1 MDDNY
6 SKLVDIAYN
15 KHISGKLEEAK
26 SIYEKLLSFKPNDV
40 NVLNLYA
47 QLNVSIKNYDKALEI
62 FQYIFN
68 NTQLDSVQ
76 LNIAKVYM
84 LKNNYNEAIGSLNL
98 IQKKN
103 ESVLRLLAS
112 AYTNSE
118 NKDEAIKIYED
129 IINLKNPS
137 FPDFYNI
144 SVLYSDKKNNDLA
157 LKYALMA
164 YDLNSSDIDI
174 NLHLASLYENFSD
187 YENAL
192 KYLLCISQIN
202 PEVNILYRIGVLYKK
217 LSNDDLAVKYFN
229 DILNIEP
236 DNKDALL
243 NIAFIYRNHDKNVSV
258 KILNKIIE
266 KYPNDTNSILMLYS
280 INYSMMN
287 FQECLK
293 LGRVL
298 IDLSP
303 DDPYSYTYLA
313 DALFELYRYE
323 EAVDIYI
330 KAKEFSGS
338 PAYYADFKIA
348 TIYSITNKVQEALQ
362 ILSKYLS
369 ENPSA
374 RMLYM
379 QIYLRCKNIS
389 DVKETFYEYIHGTKG
404 EAEVDDMAKRLFY
417 KLNIDKKYQISE
429 DVFALFKK
437 DADNSM
443 ISRRDKYK
451 DKNWKLNSFDIQGKR
466 LLLFN
471 QHGAGDLIMFSRFIK
486 VVQNMA
492 SEVILQVA
500 PPFVDLYK
508 YNFPDCKVFSNKDDI
523 DDNLYDVTTNYMSL
537 LYDLNIDLHKLDGK
551 PYLSVDDN
559 LVKEKSELDIM
570 QTSKKKAGIY
580 WQGNPTILTN
590 RSIKLEKFL
599 PLFDLENVKLYSFQ
613 ISTLDIESNDLKEK
627 LPLADLKKYINNYSD
642 TAAFLKN
649 IDVLISIDTS
659 IANLAGAMGIKTFLL
674 LPFKTEWRWFYDTE
688 TTPWYNSVKI
698 FKQSTPGDWDEVISR
713 VKHELTL

>member
-217 LSNDDLAVKYFN
+217 LSNDVLAVKYFN

-243 NIAFIYRNHDKNVSV
+243 NIAFIYR
-258 KILNKIIE
+258 
-266 KYPNDTNSILMLYS
+266 
-280 INYSMMN
+280 
-287 FQECLK
+287 
-293 LGRVL
+293 
-298 IDLSP
+298 
-303 DDPYSYTYLA
+303 
-313 DALFELYRYE
+313 
-323 EAVDIYI
+323 
-330 KAKEFSGS
+330 
-338 PAYYADFKIA
+338 
-348 TIYSITNKVQEALQ
+348 
-362 ILSKYLS
+362 
-369 ENPSA
+369 
-374 RMLYM
+374 
-379 QIYLRCKNIS
+379 
-389 DVKETFYEYIHGTKG
+389 
-404 EAEVDDMAKRLFY
+404 
-417 KLNIDKKYQISE
+417 
-429 DVFALFKK
+429 
-437 DADNSM
+437 
-443 ISRRDKYK
+443 
-451 DKNWKLNSFDIQGKR
+451 
-466 LLLFN
+466 
-471 QHGAGDLIMFSRFIK
+471 
-486 VVQNMA
+486 
-492 SEVILQVA
+492 
-500 PPFVDLYK
+500 
-508 YNFPDCKVFSNKDDI
+508 
-523 DDNLYDVTTNYMSL
+523 
-537 LYDLNIDLHKLDGK
+537 
-551 PYLSVDDN
+551 
-559 LVKEKSELDIM
+559 
-570 QTSKKKAGIY
+570 
-580 WQGNPTILTN
+580 
-590 RSIKLEKFL
+590 
-599 PLFDLENVKLYSFQ
+599 
-613 ISTLDIESNDLKEK
+613 
-627 LPLADLKKYINNYSD
+627 
-642 TAAFLKN
+642 
-649 IDVLISIDTS
+649 
-659 IANLAGAMGIKTFLL
+659 
-674 LPFKTEWRWFYDTE
+674 
-688 TTPWYNSVKI
+688 
-698 FKQSTPGDWDEVISR
+698 
-713 VKHELTL
+713 